1 MKFGVFKQ
9 ISTRTEHRVI
19 HHAAEYDDDGNII
32 AEAWDEIVEVQAPV
46 IGMVYRD
53 ATPEEEAEF
62 ERQKA
67 EMPEPE
73 PTAEE
78 RLDKL
83 EPRTDALEG
92 TTDDMILLMADL
104 IGGM

>member
-1 MKFGVFKQ
+1 MRVAEYKQ
-9 ISTRTEHRVI
+9 ISTRTEQRII

-32 AEAWDEIVEVQAPV
+32 AEAWDETVDVQVPV
-46 IGMVYRD
+46 MDTVCRD

-62 ERQKA
+62 ERQKE

-78 RLDKL
+78 RLNKL
-83 EPRTDALEG
+83 EPRTDALED

>member
-1 MKFGVFKQ
+1 MKININGV
-9 ISTRTEHRVI
+9 TRDMIKE
-19 HHAAEYDDDGNII
+19 EI
-32 AEAWDEIVEVQAPV
+32 AEMELLQ
-46 IGMVYRD
+46 
-53 ATPEEEAEF
+53 
-62 ERQKA
+62 A

-73 PTAEE
+73 PTADE

-83 EPRTDALEG
+83 EPRTDALED

>member
-1 MKFGVFKQ
+1 MEINELIKTGERIEQ
-9 ISTRTEHRVI
+9 RVI

-32 AEAWDEIVEVQAPV
+32 AEAWDEIVEVQVPV

-53 ATPEEEAEF
+53 ATPEEKAEF
-62 ERQKA
+62 DRQKA

-78 RLDKL
+78 RLA
-83 EPRTDALEG
+83 ALET

-104 IGGM
+104 IGGV